1 MKRIIAAVCLLV
13 SLAGCSGKHEEM
25 DRAMVLRSKL
35 LAQGTA
41 FDAEITADYG
51 DEVYTFSMACQ
62 LDAQGKLSFSVTAP
76 ESIRGIGGEISAAGG
91 ALTFDGE
98 ALSFPLLADG
108 QVTPVSAPWVL
119 MHTLRSGY
127 LTSCGREGDTLRIA
141 IDDSY
146 EDDALHL
153 DIWLDSNDVPAR
165 GEILWQGRRILSVV
179 VKNFRFV

>member
-1 MKRIIAAVCLLV
+1 MKRIIAAVCLLIL
-13 SLAGCSGKHEEM
+13 LAGCSGKQEEM
-25 DRAMVLRSKL
+25 DRAMALRSKL
-35 LAQGTA
+35 LAQGAA

-51 DEVYTFSMACQ
+51 KELYTFSMSCQ
-62 LDAQGKLSFSVTAP
+62 MDTQGKLTFSVTAP

-91 ALTFDGE
+91 ALAFDEE

-127 LTSCGREGDTLRIA
+127 LTSCGSEGDTLRIA

-153 DIWLDSNDVPAR
+153 DIWLDSDDLPAR